1 MFPNP
6 TTGKF
11 HLQFNSSNAT
21 GKVAV
26 TITTVTGQHVM
37 QMEYDHKAGQF
48 DKEIDMSKMARG
60 VYFVELQS
68 NGEKAMQKLVI
79 E

>member
-1 MFPNP
+1 
-6 TTGKF
+6 
-11 HLQFNSSNAT
+11 
-21 GKVAV
+21 
-26 TITTVTGQHVM
+26 M